1 MSKKVLVPIATGT
14 EEMEAV
20 TVIDIMVRAGYD
32 VVVASAESDGE
43 LTMKAS
49 RGVTLTADCR
59 LVDIADDEFDA
70 IILPGGV
77 GGSETFRDS
86 TVLVEIVR
94 QQMYEGKLVAAICA
108 APALVLAHH
117 KLYPEAL
124 MTCHP
129 NFESHIPAKNWRV
142 KRVTYD
148 VNHNLLT
155 SQGPGT
161 ALEFAIE
168 IIIRLSG
175 KTHAWTVA
183 EPMVTI
189 PTLHYHEIGEA

>member
-1 MSKKVLVPIATGT
+1 MSKKVLVPIATGS
-14 EEMEAV
+14 EEMEAI
-20 TVIDIMVRAGYD
+20 TIIDIMVRAGYE
-32 VVVASAESDGE
+32 VVVASADFCGQ

-70 IILPGGV
+70 VILPGGV
-77 GGSETFRDS
+77 GGSEVFRDS
-86 TVLVEIVR
+86 TVLVEIIR

-117 KLYPEAL
+117 QLYPQAL

-129 NFESHIPAKNWRV
+129 SFQSHIAAKNWRV

-148 VNHNLLT
+148 VTHNLLT
-155 SQGPGT
+155 SQGPGS
-161 ALEFAIE
+161 ALEFAME
-168 IIIRLSG
+168 IVIQLSG
-175 KTHAWTVA
+175 KAHAWSIA
-183 EPMVTI
+183 EPMVTM
-189 PTLHYHEIGEA
+189 PVLHYHELGES

>member
-1 MSKKVLVPIATGT
+1 MTKKVLIPIAPGS

-20 TVIDIMVRAGYD
+20 TIIDMMVRAGYD
-32 VVVASAESDGE
+32 AVVASADFDGH
-43 LTMKAS
+43 LTMIGS
-49 RGVTLTADCR
+49 RGIPLTAQCT
-59 LVDIADDEFDA
+59 LVDVADDEFDA
-70 IILPGGV
+70 VILPGGV
-77 GGSETFRDS
+77 GGSEVFRDS

-108 APALVLAHH
+108 APALVLVHH
-117 KLYPEAL
+117 DLYTDAL

-129 NFESHIPAKNWRV
+129 SFWPMIDEQRRRV

-148 VNHNLLT
+148 INHNLMT

-161 ALEFAIE
+161 ALEFAME
-168 IIIRLSG
+168 IIIHLSG
-175 KTHAWTVA
+175 KAHAATVA

-189 PTLHYHEIGEA
+189 PTLQYHKLGEA

>member
-1 MSKKVLVPIATGT
+1 MNKKVLVPIATGT

-20 TVIDIMVRAGYD
+20 TIIDIMVRAGYD
-32 VVVASAESDGE
+32 VVVASAESDGR

-70 IILPGGV
+70 VILPGGV
-77 GGSETFRDS
+77 GGSEVFRDS

-117 KLYPEAL
+117 NLYPDAL

-129 NFESHIPAKNWRV
+129 SFESHIPAKNWRV

-148 VNHNLLT
+148 VSHNLLT

-161 ALEFAIE
+161 ALEFAVE
-168 IIIRLSG
+168 VIIRLSG
-175 KTHAWTVA
+175 KAHAWTVA

>member
-20 TVIDIMVRAGYD
+20 TIIDMMVRAGYE
-32 VVVASAESDGE
+32 VVVASAESDGG

-70 IILPGGV
+70 VILPGGV
-77 GGSETFRDS
+77 GGSEAFRDS

-117 KLYPEAL
+117 NLYPDAL

-129 NFESHIPAKNWRV
+129 SFESISPRK
-142 KRVTYD
+142 T
-148 VNHNLLT
+148 
-155 SQGPGT
+155 G
-161 ALEFAIE
+161 ALN
-168 IIIRLSG
+168 
-175 KTHAWTVA
+175 V
-183 EPMVTI
+183 
-189 PTLHYHEIGEA
+189 

>member
-1 MSKKVLVPIATGT
+1 MSKKVLIPIAPGT

-20 TVIDIMVRAGYD
+20 TIIDIMVRAGYD
-32 VVVASAESDGE
+32 VVVASADFDGQ
-43 LTMKAS
+43 LTMKGS
-49 RGVTLTADCR
+49 RNITLTADCK

-70 IILPGGV
+70 VILPGGV
-77 GGSETFRDS
+77 GGTETFRDS

-117 KLYPEAL
+117 NLYPEAL

-129 NFESHIPAKNWRV
+129 SFQQHIAAKLWRV

-168 IIIRLSG
+168 IILNLSG
-175 KTHAWTVA
+175 KALAWEVA
-183 EPMVTI
+183 EPMITL
-189 PTLHYHEIGEA
+189 PTLHYSKFGEA